1 MFYHLVILLKLKLL
15 GIFVINMPEVESD
28 LCIVCPVAV
37 EPGGG
42 LGLEASTDVSWPR
55 PLSAQV
61 GDVGGVVL
69 LGLLLPRLL
78 VFTGGLGLGA
88 HQERR

>member
-1 MFYHLVILLKLKLL
+1 MFYHLVVLLKLKLL
-15 GIFVINMPEVESD
+15 GIFVINMPEVESH
-28 LCIVCPVAV
+28 LCIVWPVAV

-55 PLSAQV
+55 PLSAQ
-61 GDVGGVVL
+61 GGVVL

>member
-1 MFYHLVILLKLKLL
+1 MW
-15 GIFVINMPEVESD
+15 
-28 LCIVCPVAV
+28 PVAV

-42 LGLEASTDVSWPR
+42 LGLEASADVGWPR

-61 GDVGGVVL
+61 GEVGGVVL
-69 LGLLLPRLL
+69 LGLLLTRLL
-78 VFTGGLGLGA
+78 VFTGGLGLGV